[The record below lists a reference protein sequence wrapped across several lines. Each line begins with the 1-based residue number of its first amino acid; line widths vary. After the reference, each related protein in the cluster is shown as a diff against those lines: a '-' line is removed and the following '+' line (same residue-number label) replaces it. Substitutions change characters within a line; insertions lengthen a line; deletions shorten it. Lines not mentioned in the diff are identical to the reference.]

1 MAALLLLKAL
11 CALAMFVLMSL
22 GCLLPVW
29 LLRRAE
35 AAESRRARRLMAAA
49 NTFAGGVFLGTCFC
63 ALLPSVREKAF
74 IVGKAMGL
82 PDQYP
87 LAECCMVLGLLLT
100 LLLEQLVLVCRRS
113 EPPPRAA
120 YVGLDSLDGDAGADS
135 DTEAEEED
143 ADETGSPAPLKHVRP
158 PPGRRQQQPR
168 RHRHHRHHRQQ
179 PQHGHGHSHLDAA
192 ELAESSSLRLIVLV
206 LALSAHSAFEGVALG
221 LQETAAKAVGLAVA
235 VGVHET
241 LAAAALGASMARAG
255 LAPCRAARLAAA
267 FCTAIPVGVA
277 IGAAVENGAAGL
289 AGDAASLVLQGLAA
303 GTFLF
308 VAFLEVLAKEMAHG
322 QRDRMLKVALLAVGY
337 ALPAGLAFMHW

>member
-63 ALLPSVREKAF
+63 ALLPSVREKVRSQNTTGPA
-74 IVGKAMGL
+74 GH
-82 PDQYP
+82 QYP

-158 PPGRRQQQPR
+158 
-168 RHRHHRHHRQQ
+168 
-179 PQHGHGHSHLDAA
+179 HGHGHSHLDAA
-192 ELAESSSLRLIVLV
+192 ELAESSSLRLVVLV

-241 LAAAALGASMARAG
+241 LAAAALGVSMARAG

-337 ALPAGLAFMHW
+337 ALPAGLAFMHWTTARPEPRAN